1 MLANE
6 SHTDVPEALLGS
18 KKKKKGITKKPVCPN
33 CGHHFTEVDNWCPNC
48 GQANRTHKRPV
59 RYFVREF
66 FEELVSLDVRF
77 FGTFRDLVIKP
88 GLLTKN
94 YNADLRVRYTS
105 PLRFYVIAS
114 VLFFVTVS
122 WMTNESIKKADSQL
136 QNAYSENDS
145 LLTDMNFNMGSGF
158 ELEPEDLQALAEL
171 EAPNIQDVDS
181 LLTARGKESNWFT
194 NRFTLGIIPLLN
206 GEFSLQQYYSRLV
219 RNFSYSLFFFMPV
232 FALLLKMLYIRR
244 HQFYTEHLIFS
255 IHLHTFAFLNIFF
268 FLWIDY
274 FQDVF
279 PVTWMSSFIIPI
291 YLLIA
296 TKVVYQQ
303 GWIRA
308 VIKST
313 LAFWLYIFITTI
325 GFVFVV
331 VLSIF

>member
-6 SHTDVPEALLGS
+6 SHTDVPEAILGTN
-18 KKKKKGITKKPVCPN
+18 KKKGFTKKPVCPN
-33 CGHHFTEVDNWCPNC
+33 CEYSFKEVDNWCPSC

-59 RYFVREF
+59 QYFVREF

-77 FGTFRDLVIKP
+77 FGTFRDLIIKP

-105 PLRFYVIAS
+105 PLRFYVITS
-114 VLFFVTVS
+114 VLFFLTIS
-122 WMTNESIKKADSQL
+122 WMTNESIRKADSQI
-136 QNAYSENDS
+136 QEAYAENDS
-145 LLTDMNFNMGSGF
+145 LMMNGEFNLGSGF
-158 ELEPEDLQALAEL
+158 SLEGEDLLALADL
-171 EAPNIQDVDS
+171 ENPNLATVDS
-181 LLTARGKESNWFT
+181 LLEARGKTSNWFT
-194 NRFTLGIIPLLN
+194 TRFTLGIVPLLN
-206 GEFSLQQYYSRLV
+206 GEFSLQQYYRKLV

-232 FALLLKMLYIRR
+232 FAVILKILYVRR

-255 IHLHTFAFLNIFF
+255 IHFHTFAFLNIFS

-279 PVTWMSSFIIPI
+279 SLTTLAMITIPV

-303 GWIRA
+303 GWIRSI
-308 VIKST
+308 VKST
-313 LAFWLYIFITTI
+313 IGFWAYISVTSI
-325 GFVFVV
+325 GFVFVLI
-331 VLSIF
+331 LSIF